1 MLDNEGNSKLE
12 KLDFDDVCLGER
24 GLLRIIDAANKTK
37 TLEKLN
43 VGVLTDNCLMLL
55 S

>member
-1 MLDNEGNSKLE
+1 LLDNEGNSKLE

-24 GLLRIIDAANKTK
+24 GLLRIIDAANKRK